1 MPLLQVSDDLY
12 AALSDLDSDGGRFN
26 TTDRTILQELLR
38 NQSAR
43 EAEFVIKGML
53 DSRSKYPCF

>member
-26 TTDRTILQELLR
+26 TTDRTILQELRR

-43 EAEFVIKGML
+43 EAEFVIKDML